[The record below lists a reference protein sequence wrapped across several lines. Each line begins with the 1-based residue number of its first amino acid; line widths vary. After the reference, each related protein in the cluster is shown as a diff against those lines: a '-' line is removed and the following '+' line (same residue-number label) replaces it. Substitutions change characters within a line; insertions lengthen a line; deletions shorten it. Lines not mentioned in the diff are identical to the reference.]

1 MVEIAIALGVIG
13 FALVAII
20 GILPS
25 GLQVQRDNR
34 SETIINQD
42 GTFWLEAI
50 RNGAMGIHD
59 LTNYVEKVVVITRDP
74 NVLPPNNVI
83 LSNVFSFGGVNGF
96 LPYYTASDVIGLLTT
111 QAAITNMEASAYV
124 WAFSGSAAEKD
135 PNTDNRELTFKYL
148 MDVHIERATN
158 FALPFS
164 NLATNPPAGTPPLPM
179 TPLDSLYHLRLTL
192 AYPLIRDDKPAPR
205 RQSYRALIS
214 RDYISNNVGGIS
226 FIHFIQ

>member
-59 LTNYVEKVVVITRDP
+59 LTQYVEKIVVITRDP
-74 NVLPPNNVI
+74 NNPATI
-83 LSNVFSFGGVNGF
+83 IKTDTFSFRGANGF
-96 LPYYTASDVIGLLTT
+96 LPYYTASDVVGLLTT

-124 WAFSGSAAEKD
+124 WAFSGSAAEKEPD
-135 PNTDNRELTFKYL
+135 VANRELTFKYL

-164 NLATNPPAGTPPLPM
+164 NLATNPPPGTPPLAA

-214 RDYISNNVGGIS
+214 RDYLSNNVGGIS

>member
-59 LTNYVEKVVVITRDP
+59 LTQYVEKVVVITRDP

-83 LSNVFSFGGVNGF
+83 LSNVFSFNGANGF

-135 PNTDNRELTFKYL
+135 PDTDKRELTFKYL

-164 NLATNPPAGTPPLPM
+164 NLATNPPLGTPPLAM